1 MTRIIILVVALV
13 FTCAI
18 AAATALDIDH
28 HGFNGVD
35 AMALV
40 IVLLFAT
47 GIIGALL
54 QRPPRPPG
62 D

>member
-1 MTRIIILVVALV
+1 MRIVILIVALV

-18 AAATALDIDH
+18 ALATALDIAH
-28 HGFNGVD
+28 NGFNGVD

-40 IVLLFAT
+40 IVVLFAT

>member
-1 MTRIIILVVALV
+1 MRIVLLIVALI
-13 FTCAI
+13 FTGALGVV
-18 AAATALDIDH
+18 TALDIRNN
-28 HGFNGVD
+28 GFNGVD

-47 GIIGALL
+47 GILGALS

-62 D
+62 DS

>member
-1 MTRIIILVVALV
+1 MRIVILIVALV
-13 FTCAI
+13 FTCAV
-18 AAATALDIDH
+18 AVATVLDIDH
-28 HGFNGVD
+28 NGFNGVD
-35 AMALV
+35 AMALL

-54 QRPPRPPG
+54 QRPPRPPR

>member
-1 MTRIIILVVALV
+1 MRILILIIALV
-13 FTCAI
+13 FTGAI
-18 AAATALDIDH
+18 AVATALDIRN

-47 GIIGALL
+47 GILGALL

-62 D
+62 G

>member
-1 MTRIIILVVALV
+1 MTRIIILIVALV
-13 FTCAI
+13 FTGAI

-28 HGFNGVD
+28 NGFNGVD

>member
-1 MTRIIILVVALV
+1 VRIVILVVALV
-13 FTCAI
+13 FTAAI
-18 AAATALDIDH
+18 AAATVLDIKNN
-28 HGFNGVD
+28 GFNGVD
-35 AMALV
+35 ALALV

>member
-1 MTRIIILVVALV
+1 MTRIIILIVALV

-18 AAATALDIDH
+18 AAATVLDIDH
-28 HGFNGVD
+28 NGFNGVD